1 LERAVGSVVGEGA
14 PGRVGGAAARRWVSA
29 LGRVRVAR
37 PAVPDRVRL
46 VLASFLM
53 LFVEL
58 ALIRWT
64 AANVVYLVHLTNF
77 VLLASFLGIGIG
89 FLRAGAGRD
98 LFRLAPV
105 ALAALVAFVLAFP
118 VTVATLA
125 GSRPLAGAFGMPP
138 LPRWLSLSVIFL
150 GTVAV
155 MAAIAQEVART
166 FARFAPLEAYRLDIL
181 GSIAGIAAFAA
192 LSFLRLPPLGWALVV
207 AVTVGVLLAERLGRW
222 QWAALAVLVALLGG
236 QTVFGA
242 YYWSP
247 YYKIRAVPAA
257 DGGLAVYVNNTPHQT
272 AYPVWSLH
280 TRDPFYFLPYDKV
293 RTPDDVLIIGAGT
306 GNDVAVALTKG
317 AKRVD
322 AVEIDPVLLDL
333 GKDHHPDHPYQDPR
347 VSVHIDDGRAFIER
361 THRRY
366 DLIILALTDSAT
378 IVTGQSALRLEN
390 YLFTTQALE
399 QARSLLKPTG
409 TFAMYN
415 YYEPWLLDRYAGTLQ
430 AAYGSPPCVQR
441 IGSAGSRRKAV
452 LTVAA
457 DGTTPGCVTTW
468 KAASGTLAPSTDD
481 RPFPYLPE
489 RTIPPFYRWMLGLI
503 LAASVLL
510 IRITSGPLRPMTQY
524 LDLAFMGAAF
534 LLLET
539 KNVVQFA
546 LLFGTTWFVNAAVF
560 AGVLLSVLAAVEVAR
575 RRRLPRPW
583 LLYCALLGALS
594 LAWLIPPA
602 MLLNLAVLPRFLA
615 GVAVAF
621 APVFLANLVF
631 AQRFQDVGTS
641 TVAFGANLLGAM
653 VGGVLEY
660 LALITG
666 YRYLLVLVAGL
677 YALAFLTGRRH
688 LAR

>member
-1 LERAVGSVVGEGA
+1 MERAVGSVVGNGA
-14 PGRVGGAAARRWVSA
+14 HEPAGRTPSRWVSA

-37 PAVPDRVRL
+37 PALPDRLRL

-89 FLRAGAGRD
+89 FLRAGADRD

-105 ALAALVAFVLAFP
+105 GLATLVAFVLAFP
-118 VTVATLA
+118 VTVAALA
-125 GSRPLAGAFGMPP
+125 GSRRLAGAFGMPP

-155 MAAIAQEVART
+155 MAAIAQEVGRI
-166 FARFAPLEAYRLDIL
+166 FARFEPLEAYRLDVI

-207 AVTVGVLLAERLGRW
+207 AVTVSVLLAERLGRR
-222 QWAALAVLVALLGG
+222 QCAALAVLVLLLGA

-247 YYKIRAVPAA
+247 YYKIRATMAG
-257 DGGLAVYVNNTPHQT
+257 DGGLYVYVNNTPHQI
-272 AYPVWSLH
+272 AYPVESLH
-280 TRDPFYFLPYDKV
+280 TKDPFYFLPYDKV
-293 RTPDDVLIIGAGT
+293 RTPDDVLIVGAGT

-366 DLIILALTDSAT
+366 DLIVLALTDSAT

-415 YYEPWLLDRYAGTLQ
+415 YYEPWLLDRYAGTLR
-430 AAYGSPPCVQR
+430 AVYGNSPCVQN
-441 IGSAGSRRKAV
+441 IGAGGYRRKAV

-468 KAASGTLAPSTDD
+468 KASSTTLAPSTDD
-481 RPFPYLPE
+481 RPFPYLSG
-489 RTIPPFYRWMLGLI
+489 RTIPSFYLWMLGLI

-510 IRITSGPLRPMTQY
+510 IRITSGPLRKMARY

-560 AGVLLSVLAAVEVAR
+560 AGVLLNVLAAVEVAR
-575 RRRLPRPW
+575 RLRLPRPW

-602 MLLNLAVLPRFLA
+602 MLLNLAVPLRFLT

-621 APVFLANLVF
+621 APIFLANLVF
-631 AQRFQDVGTS
+631 AQRFRNVGTS

-666 YRYLLVLVAGL
+666 YRYLLLLVAGL
-677 YALAFLTGRRH
+677 YGLAFVTGRRH
-688 LAR
+688 LAW